1 MVGHRN
7 CLSVGK
13 FYRNTDGNTAFKKQ
27 WKTFLWAGQ
36 FCCINNGSLFS
47 FLLTA
52 LILGGRISRRL
63 ISAALV
69 IHQSI
74 IQQRLS
80 NAHGCYSETSNPH
93 SNYYQLSGSN
103 SANVDKFGCNNSL
116 VNGVEVPVI
125 QKSAPFLIAH
135 LFPLRHHI
143 LYHYLLHIVKRM
155 EEKITLQSDLG
166 STLQT
171 EDSSMNNVLWTDR
184 SQSKHCVC

>member
-135 LFPLRHHI
+135 LCAFKVPHPLPLFIAHCKKDGGENHI
-143 LYHYLLHIVKRM
+143 TVRSWQYSSNRGFFHEQHI
-155 EEKITLQSDLG
+155 
-166 STLQT
+166 
-171 EDSSMNNVLWTDR
+171 MNR
-184 SQSKHCVC
+184 